1 MLSQYEV
8 RYLVIR
14 ASLNSVEHFFRV
26 SEHSGN
32 ASRKNLEGRDTIRQV
47 KIPTSEFSMQVI
59 KASYSKRKV
68 DEFFFKD
75 DSRIKTK

>member
-1 MLSQYEV
+1 M
-8 RYLVIR
+8 
-14 ASLNSVEHFFRV
+14 

-59 KASYSKRKV
+59 KASDSKRKV
-68 DEFFFKD
+68 DEVFFLKM
-75 DSRIKTK
+75 IVE